1 MLWYL
6 LLSII
11 QAIKQL
17 YLMKILSKTN
27 IKKVVIR
34 FLNVNEILGI
44 EKNIFGNKKILLIEL
59 SACQIVA
66 KMASKVSNT

>member
-1 MLWYL
+1 
-6 LLSII
+6 
-11 QAIKQL
+11 
-17 YLMKILSKTN
+17 MKILSKTN

-44 EKNIFGNKKILLIEL
+44 EKNIFGNEKLLLIEL